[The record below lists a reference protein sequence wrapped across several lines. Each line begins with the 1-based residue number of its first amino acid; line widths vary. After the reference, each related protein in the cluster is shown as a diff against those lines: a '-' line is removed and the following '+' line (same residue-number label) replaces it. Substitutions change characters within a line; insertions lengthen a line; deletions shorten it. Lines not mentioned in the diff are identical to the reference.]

1 MRQTDPL
8 GHGQCWTGAEEPAL
22 RESSKKKNVASCQKE
37 EWGSTEHAQFI
48 LSQFT
53 SHVTHLL
60 PLSRGAERGQEG
72 H

>member
-1 MRQTDPL
+1 MGSAGL
-8 GHGQCWTGAEEPAL
+8 GQKSQLLEKVA
-22 RESSKKKNVASCQKE
+22 KKKNVASCQKE